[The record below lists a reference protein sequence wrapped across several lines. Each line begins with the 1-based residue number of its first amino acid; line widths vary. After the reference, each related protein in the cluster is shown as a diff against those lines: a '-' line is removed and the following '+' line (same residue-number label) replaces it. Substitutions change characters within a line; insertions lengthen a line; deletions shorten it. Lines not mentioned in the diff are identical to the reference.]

1 MMRRFLLVA
10 AACIVVLA
18 LSSCDIL
25 IGPSSSVASPS
36 TLTTPISP
44 ATSPTPTFSTKPPAT
59 QPALQHGPL
68 VEYVLDLINKDRAD
82 YEYAPVTLGA
92 NQAAQKHA
100 EDMLAG
106 FFLSHWGTDGLK
118 PYMRYTLEGGVNY
131 DMENSSYTGWYDKSE
146 NPDRYAALDVKQEL
160 QQLEYA
166 MMYDDAGSDWGHRD
180 NILNKWHKKVNIGIA
195 YDGHRLAFV
204 EDFEGDYVQFNQAPA
219 LLQGTLSIS
228 GRVVLGVIDAVA
240 IYYDPV
246 PHAWTQQELL
256 NGPHSYSLGD
266 RVEYVVSPPPPGY
279 FYTNLP
285 PDAIQAGVW
294 NVSSAGDFSIKAD
307 LNAVLKRGP
316 GVYTVAI
323 WSKAGTELLS
333 LTNYSIFLD

>member
-10 AACIVVLA
+10 ATGIIVLA

-25 IGPSSSVASPS
+25 SGPSSK
-36 TLTTPISP
+36 LQE
-44 ATSPTPTFSTKPPAT
+44 T
-59 QPALQHGPL
+59 QPALQQGPL
-68 VEYVLDLINKDRAD
+68 VQYVLDLINKDRAD
-82 YEYAPVTLGA
+82 YGLAPVTLGT

-100 EDMLAG
+100 DDMLAG

-131 DMENSSYTGWYDKSE
+131 NIENSAYTGWYDKSE
-146 NPDRYAALDVKQEL
+146 NPDRYVALDVKVAL
-160 QQLEYA
+160 QKLEYA
-166 MMYDDAGSDWGHRD
+166 MMYDDAGSAWGHRE

-204 EDFEGDYVQFNQAPA
+204 QDFEGDYVQFNQAPA
-219 LLQGTLSIS
+219 LLQGVLSIG
-228 GRVVLGVIDAVA
+228 GRVVLGTIQTVA

-246 PHAWTQQELL
+246 SHAWTQQELL

-266 RVEYVVSPPPPGY
+266 AAGYVVSPPSPGH
-279 FYTNLP
+279 FYIDLP
-285 PDAIQAGVW
+285 PDAIMAGVW
-294 NVSSAGDFSIKAD
+294 NVSNTGDFTIITD

-316 GVYTVAI
+316 GVYTVVI

>member
-1 MMRRFLLVA
+1 MLRRFLLVA
-10 AACIVVLA
+10 AACIVILA

-36 TLTTPISP
+36 TRTTPISP
-44 ATSPTPTFSTKPPAT
+44 ATSPTPTFPTKPPAT
-59 QPALQHGPL
+59 QPVLQHGPL

-82 YEYAPVTLGA
+82 YGLAAVTLGA

-100 EDMLAG
+100 DDMLVG

-131 DMENSSYTGWYDKSE
+131 DMENSAYSGWYDKSE
-146 NPDRYAALDVKQEL
+146 NPDRYVALDVKQGL

-180 NILNKWHKKVNIGIA
+180 NILNKWHKNVNIGIA

-246 PHAWTQQELL
+246 PHAWTQQGLL

-266 RVEYVVSPPPPGY
+266 RVGYVVSPPPPGY

-316 GVYTVAI
+316 GVYTVVI

-333 LTNYSIFLD
+333 LTNYSIFVK

>member
-10 AACIVVLA
+10 ATCIVVLA
-18 LSSCDIL
+18 LSSCDNL
-25 IGPSSSVASPS
+25 IGPYSSVASPS
-36 TLTTPISP
+36 NVTTPSAP
-44 ATSPTPTFSTKPPAT
+44 ATSPTPTFSTKPSAT
-59 QPALQHGPL
+59 QPALQHGLL

-82 YEYAPVTLGA
+82 YGLAPMMLGA

-100 EDMLAG
+100 DDILAG
-106 FFLSHWGTDGLK
+106 FFLSPWGTDGLK
-118 PYMRYTLEGGVNY
+118 PYIGDTLEGESTTTWRTPLIPAGATNQKPGPVHGVGR
-131 DMENSSYTGWYDKSE
+131 EAGI
-146 NPDRYAALDVKQEL
+146 AAIGIRHDVRRCRL
-160 QQLEYA
+160 GL
-166 MMYDDAGSDWGHRD
+166 GSLGQH
-180 NILNKWHKKVNIGIA
+180 IEQVVKKVNIGIA

-219 LLQGTLSIS
+219 LLQGVLSMS

-266 RVEYVVSPPPPGY
+266 RVGYVVSPPSPGY

-285 PDAIQAGVW
+285 SDTIMAGVW
-294 NVSSAGDFSIKAD
+294 NVSNTGDFSITAD
-307 LNAVLKRGP
+307 LNAVLKHGP
-316 GVYTVAI
+316 GVYTMVI
-323 WSKAGTELLS
+323 WSKDGTDSLS

>member
-1 MMRRFLLVA
+1 MDRFNKGRGDYGHAPMM
-10 AACIVVLA
+10 
-18 LSSCDIL
+18 
-25 IGPSSSVASPS
+25 
-36 TLTTPISP
+36 
-44 ATSPTPTFSTKPPAT
+44 
-59 QPALQHGPL
+59 
-68 VEYVLDLINKDRAD
+68 
-82 YEYAPVTLGA
+82 LGA

-100 EDMLAG
+100 DDMLAG
-106 FFLSHWGTDGLK
+106 FCLSHWGTDGLK

-131 DMENSSYTGWYDKSE
+131 NMENSAYTGWYDKSE
-146 NPDRYAALDVKQEL
+146 NPDRYMALDVKQEL

-219 LLQGTLSIS
+219 LLQGVLSMS

-266 RVEYVVSPPPPGY
+266 RVGYVVSPPSPGY

-285 PDAIQAGVW
+285 SDTIMAGVW
-294 NVSSAGDFSIKAD
+294 NVSNTGDFSITAD
-307 LNAVLKRGP
+307 LNAVLKHGP
-316 GVYTVAI
+316 GVYTVVI
-323 WSKAGTELLS
+323 WSKAGTDTLS